1 MIPQSTARVRTKT
14 GCFPCE
20 IKTSLDSDQPMLTD
34 AGRQRRKKCDE
45 TRPRCRACTRNELGC
60 QWPSGNEQRDG
71 RRAQRCR
78 ISAVSDLR
86 LSPLVPLPAPFQLQ
100 EHGYLYRYYASTLV
114 PRLVRKNSLA
124 RFLDQTHFLRL
135 AWEFPPLMGAMISIA
150 GMQLA
155 SSSRWAIQ
163 CAIESYIYTISG
175 LQKTIAQLRN
185 PETNDGLL
193 ATVISL
199 SVFESCRRD
208 AVPNTTPHVMA
219 SGTLLAL
226 RRPRGGNCPQTA
238 AVFDRICIES
248 FVYHASLMM
257 IFDPSLDALSR
268 FRDQQDLT
276 QYFPDH
282 PDLGVSVSTQ
292 PILHAPYRFFVLIA
306 DATKLARL
314 SRPLERGE
322 RQKWRHLQDELRQ
335 CVPIMRTED
344 EQSSTLY
351 CLGLQVLLL
360 KKNPGI
366 SLREMNRQMSI
377 CLERGLEAMAL
388 ADAER
393 YFTSFLLWP
402 LAILG
407 SIAVFSNENQTVQ
420 DLLSLLIN
428 TRPGGQAT
436 WVQRRLQTIWTT
448 TRSPDSESREEQRL
462 LGLQLLLDG
471 N

>member
-1 MIPQSTARVRTKT
+1 
-14 GCFPCE
+14 
-20 IKTSLDSDQPMLTD
+20 
-34 AGRQRRKKCDE
+34 
-45 TRPRCRACTRNELGC
+45 
-60 QWPSGNEQRDG
+60 
-71 RRAQRCR
+71 
-78 ISAVSDLR
+78 
-86 LSPLVPLPAPFQLQ
+86 
-100 EHGYLYRYYASTLV
+100 
-114 PRLVRKNSLA
+114 
-124 RFLDQTHFLRL
+124 
-135 AWEFPPLMGAMISIA
+135 MGAMISIA

-163 CAIESYIYTISG
+163 CAIDSYMYTISG
-175 LQKTIAQLRN
+175 LQKTIAQIRN

-199 SVFESCRRD
+199 SVFEVCHGRRSGTYAPLTTLQSCRRD

-257 IFDPSLDALSR
+257 LFDPSLDALSR

-282 PDLGVSVSTQ
+282 PDLSVSVSTQ

-306 DATKLARL
+306 DVTKLARL
-314 SRPLERGE
+314 SRPLERDE
-322 RQKWRHLQDELRQ
+322 RQMWRHLQDEFRQ
-335 CVPIMRTED
+335 CVPMMRTED

-351 CLGLQVLLL
+351 TFTVQVLLL
-360 KKNPGI
+360 KKNPEI

-377 CLERGLEAMAL
+377 CLEQGLEAMAL

-407 SIAVFSNENQTVQ
+407 SIAVSSNEYQMVQ
-420 DLLSLLIN
+420 DLLSLLVN

-448 TRSPDSESREEQRL
+448 TRSPESENREERRL

-471 N
+471 D